1 MKNIIKNSVI
11 LTFYFFITTAAFT
24 DEKNKFLSLRN
35 NEVNLRLGPSFEHP
49 IKLIYKKK
57 FLPVLIIDR
66 SENWRQIMDFEKNTG
81 WVHISQL
88 TKKKSGINNKNNSI
102 MYEKPTIYS
111 KPMVRLERGRLLII
125 LKCKKN
131 WCKTKTENFTGW
143 IKENYLWGKVN

>member
-125 LKCKKN
+125 LKCK
-131 WCKTKTENFTGW
+131 
-143 IKENYLWGKVN
+143 NY

>member
-1 MKNIIKNSVI
+1 MKNIIKNSLI
-11 LTFYFFITTAAFT
+11 LTIYFFIITTAFANEIKRFS
-24 DEKNKFLSLRN
+24 SLKN

-57 FLPVLIIDR
+57 FLPVLIIDA

-81 WVHISQL
+81 WIHVSQL
-88 TKKKSGINNKNNSI
+88 TKKKSAINNKNNSI
-102 MYEKPTIYS
+102 IYEKPTIYS
-111 KPMVRLERGRLLII
+111 KPMVRLERGRQLII

-143 IKENYLWGKVN
+143 IKKNHLWGKVN